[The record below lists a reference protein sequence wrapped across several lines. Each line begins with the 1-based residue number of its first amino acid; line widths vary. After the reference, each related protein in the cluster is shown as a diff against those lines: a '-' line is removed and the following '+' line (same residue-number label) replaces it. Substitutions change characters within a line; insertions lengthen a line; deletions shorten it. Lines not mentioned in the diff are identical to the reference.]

1 MDFPETLLR
10 IHKPSDLIVKCVY
23 VNEPLHCRQQAEL
36 NLNLL
41 KITYY
46 IGKQTCKILLYYT

>member
-1 MDFPETLLR
+1 MDFPENSPLDSQT
-10 IHKPSDLIVKCVY
+10 SDLIVKCVY

-41 KITYY
+41 KIT
-46 IGKQTCKILLYYT
+46 